1 MSRSVS
7 RDTTAGRIYQD
18 LRNQARREE
27 RPGDEL
33 MLLYALERFLYR
45 VTQSSYADRLIL
57 KGGLL
62 LAAFELRRPTRD
74 IDMVSSLDNDEDAIR
89 ICIDAV
95 ASLDPDD
102 GVAFKPEE
110 LTIEIIRDVDPYPG
124 LRVRLPASIAR
135 ARLTLTLDFNFGDP
149 IVPTAAR
156 VTYPSVLNDGEAFT
170 VLAYPLPAVLGEKIE
185 TMVRRGDAN
194 TRERDFADVARI
206 IRVEEISGDEL
217 RSALETTAEFRTTE
231 LHPLSDVLV
240 TLGTARQTAW
250 IAYRE
255 RVGEALLAED
265 FRVVLDEVIE
275 FADPIITGDAVGTR
289 WSPTQRRW
297 QPLS

>member
-7 RDTTAGRIYQD
+7 RETTAGRIYQD
-18 LRNQARREE
+18 LRNQARREK

-45 VTQSSYADRLIL
+45 VTQSSYADRLVL

-74 IDMVSSLDNDEDAIR
+74 VDMVGSLDNDEGTIR
-89 ICIDAV
+89 TCIDEV
-95 ASLDPDD
+95 VSLDLDD
-102 GVAFKPEE
+102 GVTFKPEE
-110 LTIEIIRDVDPYPG
+110 LTIEIIRDEDPYPG
-124 LRVRLPASIAR
+124 LRVRLPAYISR
-135 ARLTLTLDFNFGDP
+135 AQLKLTLDFNFGDP
-149 IVPTAAR
+149 IVPAAER
-156 VTYPSVLNDGEAFT
+156 VTYPSVLTDGDAFS
-170 VLAYPLPAVLGEKIE
+170 VLAYPLTAVLGEKIE

-206 IRVEEISGDEL
+206 IRREEISGDQM
-217 RSALETTAEFRTTE
+217 RSALEATAEFRVTE
-231 LHPLSDVLV
+231 LRPLSEVLV

-250 IAYRE
+250 TAYRE
-255 RVGEALLAED
+255 RVGETVLSED
-265 FRVVLDEVIE
+265 FSVVVGAVIA
-275 FADPIITGDAVGTR
+275 FADPIITGDTVGAR
-289 WSPTQRRW
+289 WSPTHGRW